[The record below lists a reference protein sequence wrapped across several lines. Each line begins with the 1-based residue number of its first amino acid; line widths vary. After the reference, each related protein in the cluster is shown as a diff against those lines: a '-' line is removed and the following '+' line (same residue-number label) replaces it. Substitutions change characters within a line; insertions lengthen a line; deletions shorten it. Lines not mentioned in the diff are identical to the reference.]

1 MRHND
6 KGLCDVVSGFVFVQ
20 RGNTTG
26 LAATSRMPGM
36 DRLFKKAGYVLCTTI
51 VRKYYLCT
59 IVVLKKLSGRCIKR
73 SYLVVIINKLLTGT
87 EFVTLAE

>member
-1 MRHND
+1 
-6 KGLCDVVSGFVFVQ
+6 
-20 RGNTTG
+20 
-26 LAATSRMPGM
+26 M

-51 VRKYYLCT
+51 VRKYCLCT

-73 SYLVVIINKLLTGT
+73 PYLVVIIDKLLTGT